1 MPMMRFDRIDVDL
14 MERTISVMTQELDFL
29 RCLQHENL
37 VQYLGLIRQDDTL
50 NILQEFISGRTLE
63 SLYKQFSQ
71 G

>member
-1 MPMMRFDRIDVDL
+1 MMRFDCINVDL

-29 RCLQHENL
+29 CCLQHENL